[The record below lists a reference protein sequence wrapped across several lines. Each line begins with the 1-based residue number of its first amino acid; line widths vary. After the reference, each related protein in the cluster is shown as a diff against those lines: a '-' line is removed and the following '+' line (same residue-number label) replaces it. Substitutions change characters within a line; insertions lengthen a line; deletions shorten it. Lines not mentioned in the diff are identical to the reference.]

1 LPNAFKHDFSDQISP
16 GQPAGSNRRRKKR
29 GKGRFKRLSMP
40 RIPKFSLSLKVPKLP
55 SQSRIPTGVSLPRIP
70 APGWFPLIGTAIGFV
85 AIMLFV
91 SSGGRD
97 VDANVSLPQEEW
109 ISPQMD
115 QKAGEATRTTSTK
128 VKAGDNAISA
138 LVNLGFDHSTSH
150 ALISKANAT
159 YKLRNIRIGH
169 SFTRIDSSNGT
180 SIFYNID
187 GAKRLHLQKQ
197 NGTDE
202 WQAQLDERTVYSR
215 QRIAFG
221 TIQDSL
227 FASAERAGMDQ
238 RTTMNLVDIFA
249 WDIDFARDLRAG
261 DSYQLVYEERYND
274 EGRMLESSIL
284 AAEFIN
290 RGEKYRAVRYEQAD
304 GKVDYFTPEGK
315 SMRKA
320 YLKAPVKFSRISSTF
335 KTKRKHPVLGYTRA
349 HRGVDYA
356 SPSGTPIH
364 AIGDG
369 HVTFVGWKGG
379 YGRYV
384 SIRHNNRNHTSAYAH
399 LRSYA
404 KGIKRGMK
412 VRQGKIIGYVG
423 MSGLA
428 TGPHL
433 HFEFRSRGRAVNPLT
448 VKHPPAQ
455 PVATT
460 ERQRFQTQ
468 TAPLL
473 GRLKENSAQLAW
485 G

>member
-1 LPNAFKHDFSDQISP
+1 
-16 GQPAGSNRRRKKR
+16 
-29 GKGRFKRLSMP
+29 MP
-40 RIPKFSLSLKVPKLP
+40 RIPS
-55 SQSRIPTGVSLPRIP
+55 
-70 APGWFPLIGTAIGFV
+70 PGWFPLIGAGVGFAV
-85 AIMLFV
+85 IMLFV
-91 SSGGRD
+91 SSGGQE

-109 ISPQMD
+109 ITPTLLPE
-115 QKAGEATRTTSTK
+115 AGSITQTTSTRI
-128 VKAGDNAISA
+128 KAGDNAIEA
-138 LVNLGFDHSTSH
+138 LVRLGFDRSTSH
-150 ALISKANAT
+150 YLINKANAT
-159 YKLRNIRIGH
+159 YKLRNIRAGK
-169 SFTRIDSSNGT
+169 SFTRTDSPEGID
-180 SIFYNID
+180 IYYNID
-187 GAKRLHLQKQ
+187 GEKRLHLQKAV
-197 NGTDE
+197 GGE
-202 WQAQLDERTVYSR
+202 GWQSMLDQRTVHTR
-215 QRIAFG
+215 QRFASG

-227 FASAERAGMDQ
+227 FASAENAGMDQ

-249 WDIDFARDLRAG
+249 WDIDFARDLRNG
-261 DSYQLVYEERYND
+261 DSFQVVYEERYDD
-274 EGRMLESSIL
+274 EGKMLESSIL
-284 AAEFIN
+284 AAEFTN
-290 RGEKYRAVRYEQAD
+290 QGSKFKAVRYEQAN

-369 HVTFVGWKGG
+369 VVTFVGWKGG
-379 YGRYV
+379 YGRYI
-384 SIRHNNRNHTSAYAH
+384 SIRHNNRNHTTAYAH
-399 LRSYA
+399 MRSYA
-404 KGIKRGMK
+404 KGLRKGMK

-433 HFEFRSRGRAVNPLT
+433 HFEFKSRGRAVNPLT

-455 PVATT
+455 PVAKT
-460 ERQRFQTQ
+460 ERERFKTQ

-473 GRLKENSAQLAW
+473 GRLKENPTQLAW